1 MEPSLQQQ
9 VSRLTRSQ
17 KEKLNLLVQKKLC
30 ELQSKSSN
38 KQQTIEERSKVW
50 LVNKERKLD

>member
-30 ELQSKSSN
+30 ELQSKPSS